1 MGVLGPSLEEVL
13 KHSISHIP
21 AEGLGTRPHLLL
33 QPSGRPLEPA
43 SSLYADKSKLRYL
56 PAGRGQ
62 VHVDGFGACRVRLKG
77 PGVSWSWS
85 MSLGDMR
92 VGVVTGTAGWAVCF
106 VWK

>member
-62 VHVDGFGACRVRLKG
+62 VRVEELVTCHVQMR
-77 PGVSWSWS
+77 VSWSVLVS
-85 MSLGDMR
+85 FCVLGSH
-92 VGVVTGTAGWAVCF
+92 AGGHGD
-106 VWK
+106 